1 MFYIHGFFRLQ
12 GDEFME
18 SLQGKK
24 EQQVFKFQQTGF
36 VEGEHVLCEMGQ
48 LWSIVDAPPSFV
60 LQDEDP

>member
-1 MFYIHGFFRLQ
+1 
-12 GDEFME
+12 ME